1 MAEHS
6 FQRAALVALLAIAS
20 FAVLPFLHVLSSN
33 CAPSTA
39 SCSSDQPAPTHSPD
53 CGVCGSLAHAGARAV
68 DVPAAVA
75 AIALPVALLS
85 ARHAPAPLAPSRERV
100 ASPARGP
107 PAPPSHV

>member
-39 SCSSDQPAPTHSPD
+39 SCSSSFRTT
-53 CGVCGSLAHAGARAV
+53 
-68 DVPAAVA
+68 
-75 AIALPVALLS
+75 
-85 ARHAPAPLAPSRERV
+85 
-100 ASPARGP
+100 
-107 PAPPSHV
+107 